1 MKRLA
6 DYDRDGLD
14 ETRAEKKKRRQNL
27 QVEYYKTNLDNMCGH
42 IRYEM
47 KEENN
52 PNYLNRVRPDKNKNF
67 PDFCFDCKELF

>member
-1 MKRLA
+1 MKRLS
-6 DYDRDGLD
+6 DYDGDGLD
-14 ETRAEKKKRRQNL
+14 ETRPEKKKRQQKL
-27 QVEYYKTNLDNMCGH
+27 QVDYYKTIQDQMCGH
-42 IRYEM
+42 IPFEM